1 MVDLIDVVRD
11 QEQSYVAEEDPTA
24 FVSSKTGRGPLDQ
37 DWLENYSADCVG
49 RIMPTKEGKAV
60 MCAYKLCKV
69 EFRYWGMQS
78 KIERFIHDMALRNTM
93 LRAHRQAWVWQD
105 EWFGLTMDDI
115 RDIERK
121 TAEELKKKMRGED
134 EDSEVE
140 ILCRAGRGGRQLR
153 YAGGN
158 DISQSV
164 AVLYVLR
171 AHLS

>member
-1 MVDLIDVVRD
+1 MNYIFDLRERESQECPCVRLVDLIDVVRD
-11 QEQSYVAEEDPTA
+11 QDQNYVAEEDPTS
-24 FVSSKTGRGPLDQ
+24 FMSTKTGRGPLDQ
-37 DWLENYSADCVG
+37 DWLETYSADCVG
-49 RIMPTKEGKAV
+49 RTMPTTEGKAV

-115 RDIERK
+115 RDFERK

-134 EDSEVE
+134 EDSEVKN
-140 ILCRAGRGGRQLR
+140 I
-153 YAGGN
+153 
-158 DISQSV
+158 I
-164 AVLYVLR
+164 
-171 AHLS
+171 

>member
-1 MVDLIDVVRD
+1 MP
-11 QEQSYVAEEDPTA
+11 QYPSSYRLCSDPWPGGHA
-24 FVSSKTGRGPLDQ
+24 
-37 DWLENYSADCVG
+37 
-49 RIMPTKEGKAV
+49 I

-121 TAEELKKKMRGED
+121 TAEELKKKMRGDD
-134 EDSEVE
+134 EDSKV
-140 ILCRAGRGGRQLR
+140 
-153 YAGGN
+153 N
-158 DISQSV
+158 T
-164 AVLYVLR
+164 
-171 AHLS
+171 